1 MMINKPIAASVLLI
15 FGGLWALPGNA
26 AAEPIRHEV
35 SYPAGQGPF
44 PVVITLHTSGGYEL
58 TKKWIENFRSKAWND
73 AGYAVYAPD
82 FFERHGLTPR
92 GRFHTFSGYRNE
104 IEKELSEIV
113 KIAKKDP
120 KVDAKNVF
128 AVGFSNGGFW
138 ASFLAASG
146 RINAGA
152 SHYGVWKAN
161 FGREINNPYPMEY
174 FSGSSSPV
182 LALHGANDGTQ
193 KIHHVEEAWSWA
205 KDNGGKLITH
215 IYPDADHAW
224 DSKSKRFNAWDPKV
238 KEDAFNRTLAFFKK
252 HTR

>member
-1 MMINKPIAASVLLI
+1 MINKLTAVSVLLL
-15 FGGLWALPGNA
+15 FSGLSTLPSKT
-26 AAEPIRHEV
+26 AAELIRHEV
-35 SYPAGQGPF
+35 SYPSGQGPF
-44 PVVITLHTSGGYEL
+44 PVVITLHTSGGYKP
-58 TKKWIENFRSKAWND
+58 TKKWIENFKSKAWND

-92 GRFHTFSGYRNE
+92 RRFETFSRYRTE
-104 IEKELSEIV
+104 IEKELLDIV
-113 KIAKKDP
+113 KVAKNDP
-120 KVDAKNVF
+120 RVDPKNVF

-161 FGREINNPYPMEY
+161 YGTEISNPYPMKY
-174 FSGSSSPV
+174 FSSSSSPV

-193 KIHHVEEAWSWA
+193 KIHHVKEAWAWA
-205 KDNGGKLITH
+205 KNNGGKLITH
-215 IYPDADHAW
+215 IYQGADHAC

-238 KEDAFNRTLAFFKK
+238 KEDAFNRTLGFFKK

>member
-1 MMINKPIAASVLLI
+1 MINKLTASSFLFLFSVLST
-15 FGGLWALPGNA
+15 FPGNA
-26 AAEPIRHEV
+26 AAEAIRHEV
-35 SYPAGQGPF
+35 SYPTGQGPF
-44 PVVITLHTSGGYEL
+44 PVVITLHTSGGYER
-58 TKKWIENFRSKAWND
+58 TRKWIENFKSKVWND

-92 GRFHTFSGYRNE
+92 GRMKTFSRYRKD
-104 IEKELSEIV
+104 IEKELLDIV
-113 KIAKKDP
+113 RIAKNDP
-120 KVDAKNVF
+120 KVDPRNVF

-138 ASFLAASG
+138 ASFLAGSG

-161 FGREINNPYPMEY
+161 FGREITNPYPMKY
-174 FSGSSSPV
+174 FSSASSPV

-193 KIHHVEEAWSWA
+193 KIHHVEEAWTWA
-205 KDNGGKLITH
+205 RGNGGKLITH

-224 DSKSKRFNAWDPKV
+224 DSKGKYFNAWDSKV
-238 KEDAFNRTLAFFKK
+238 KEDAFNRTLAFFKN

>member
-1 MMINKPIAASVLLI
+1 MFKKLTLASFMFL
-15 FGGLWALPGNA
+15 FAGFSNLPSNA

-35 SYPAGQGPF
+35 SYPTGQGPF
-44 PVVITLHTSGGYEL
+44 PLVITLHTSGGFKPS
-58 TKKWIENFRSKAWND
+58 KKWIANFKSKVWND

-92 GRFHTFSGYRNE
+92 RRFETFSRYRSE
-104 IEKELSEIV
+104 IEKELLDIV
-113 KIAKKDP
+113 KVAKNDRKVDP
-120 KVDAKNVF
+120 KNIF

-161 FGREINNPYPMEY
+161 LGREITNPYPMKY
-174 FSGSSSPV
+174 FSSSSSPV

-193 KIHHVEEAWSWA
+193 KIHHVEEAWGWA
-205 KDNGGKLITH
+205 KNNGGKLITH
-215 IYPDADHAW
+215 IYRDADHAW
-224 DSKSKRFNAWDPKV
+224 DSKSKRFNAWNPKV
-238 KEDAFNRTLAFFKK
+238 KEDALNRTLEFFKR